1 MNIMLMMKLRN
12 RWAVATMLLT
22 TMMFCLSA
30 SVFAITDAALS
41 NMEFM
46 DDATYIIRLT
56 NGDMVSGP
64 IVETSTDAAGAY
76 VRIGA
81 SIGRAKIYAKEIDWI
96 GSRDDNYRHR
106 HRGFIMPTAQPIR
119 GDHFISLVEGVLPY
133 FGVGIGEYV
142 SITGGRSLVPGIPWQ
157 DQASVLDGKFT
168 LAKSDNGLVD
178 EGFQYYAVGVNAGWL
193 NDVNF
198 MGHIYGV
205 ATWTG
210 KRTQASTMFFAKVAG
225 KDAPIVGAGKI
236 ISPFGFVYTN
246 GTIGAALSL
255 DTRFPEF
262 HDLHF
267 VGELWAQDLT
277 KPANTMLYLGL
288 RNANTSVAM
297 DFGLA
302 LVPGPMVFPL
312 VAFAWTPW

>member
-1 MNIMLMMKLRN
+1 MKSPRALLPIKLCCLITLF
-12 RWAVATMLLT
+12 ATFFVHPTLLH
-22 TMMFCLSA
+22 
-30 SVFAITDAALS
+30 AITDEALS
-41 NMEFM
+41 QMEFF
-46 DDATYIIRLT
+46 DEATYIIRLT
-56 NGDMVSGP
+56 NGDMLSGP
-64 IVETSTDAAGAY
+64 IVETSSDAGGAF

-96 GSRDDNYRHR
+96 GTRDDQYRHR

-133 FGVGIGEYV
+133 FGVGISEYV
-142 SITGGRSLVPGIPWQ
+142 SITGGRSLIPAIPWQ
-157 DQASVLDGKFT
+157 DQVSVLNAKFT
-168 LAKSDNGLVD
+168 IAKSENGLVD

-225 KDAPIVGAGKI
+225 KDAPIISAGTI
-236 ISPFGFVYTN
+236 ISPFGFAYTN

-277 KPANTMLYLGL
+277 KPANTMLYTGL
-288 RNANTSVAM
+288 RTANTVIAM

>member
-1 MNIMLMMKLRN
+1 MNDMIIKQMIVKITT
-12 RWAVATMLLT
+12 VLL
-22 TMMFCLSA
+22 L
-30 SVFAITDAALS
+30 VFALIPWLPQQGYAISDSVLS
-41 NMEFM
+41 DMEFI
-46 DDATYIIRLT
+46 DDATYIVRLV
-56 NGDMVSGP
+56 NGDMLSGP
-64 IVETSTDAAGAY
+64 IVETDSDPAGAY
-76 VRIGA
+76 IRISA
-81 SIGRAKIYAKEIDWI
+81 SIGRAKVYAKEIDFI
-96 GSRDDNYRHR
+96 GTRDQQYRHW

-119 GDHFISLVEGVLPY
+119 NDHFVSLVEGVLPY
-133 FGVGIGEYV
+133 AGVGIGEYV
-142 SITGGRSLVPGIPWQ
+142 SITGGRSLIPAIPWQ
-157 DQASVLDGKFT
+157 DQVSVIDGKFT
-168 LAKSDNGLVD
+168 FAKSENGLVD

-225 KDAPIVGAGKI
+225 KDASLIGAGNI

-246 GTIGAALSL
+246 GTVGAALSL

-288 RNANTSVAM
+288 RTANTSVAM

-302 LVPGPMVFPL
+302 IVPGPMVFPL